1 MISLPAELHYKLR
14 AAAAKRQMSVAA
26 LVRDTLEQERRDGGR
41 LGETRA
47 TYTAVEHRTR
57 EEADMKRIVITLPD
71 DVHSRIKAMGSSQG
85 VSMAA
90 YIRSLLEARMQT
102 ERPKPRFGAFDSG
115 FTDTA
120 RLAGEIRLEP
130 RSWR

>member
-1 MISLPAELHYKLR
+1 M
-14 AAAAKRQMSVAA
+14 AA
-26 LVRDTLEQERRDGGR
+26 LVRDTLEQEQGNGAGK

-47 TYTAVEHRTR
+47 AYSAVADRRR

-71 DVHSRIKAMGSSQG
+71 DVHSRIRAIVSNQG
-85 VSMAA
+85 ISMAA
-90 YIRSLLEARMQT
+90 YIRSLLEDRMQT

-120 RLAGEIRLEP
+120 RLASEIRLEP